1 MRFAAGALAVLSAVA
16 FFVLLFAAG
25 AGAAPPQN
33 VAVDQIRQ
41 RVITLAPHITELI
54 FAAGAGN
61 RIVATVD
68 SSAYPS
74 AARSIPRIGNGVN
87 VSLEKVIASR
97 PDLVV
102 AWMPSNATRM
112 MMSTLKGMDVP
123 LIYSNP
129 RKLADIPA
137 EIVKFGDLFGT
148 AQAAGRT
155 AAALSRRLRIM
166 QEEYGDRRPVSV
178 FIEVGAPPLYTIGRD
193 AVLND
198 ALRICGGV
206 NIYADLAGAA
216 PQVSA
221 ESVLMTQPD
230 VVIASTSDKASLA
243 QRLSFWS
250 GLRLRAALK
259 GHVYSINPDE
269 LFRPG
274 PRLIDATQE
283 LCRILDQ
290 VRQAP

>member
-1 MRFAAGALAVLSAVA
+1 MQ
-16 FFVLLFAAG
+16 
-25 AGAAPPQN
+25 PQN
-33 VAVDQIRQ
+33 TAAQVKQ

-54 FAAGAGN
+54 FAAGAGS

-68 SSAYPS
+68 SSAYPA
-74 AARSIPRIGNGVN
+74 AARSIPRIGNGISA
-87 VSLEKVIASR
+87 SLEKVVASR

-102 AWMPSNATRM
+102 AWMPSSATR
-112 MMSTLKGMDVP
+112 TLMPTLAGLHVP

-129 RKLADIPA
+129 RKLADIPT
-137 EIVKFGDLFGT
+137 EIIRFGDLLGT
-148 AQAAGRT
+148 AKTAERT
-155 AAALSRRLRIM
+155 AATLTRRLRAL
-166 QEEYGDRRPVSV
+166 QEKYANRRPVSV
-178 FIEVGAPPLYTIGRD
+178 FIEVGALPLYTIGHD
-193 AVLND
+193 PLLND

-206 NIYADLAGAA
+206 NIYADLAVAA

-230 VVIASTSDKASLA
+230 AVITSENSEAGLA
-243 QRLSFWS
+243 QRLNAWS
-250 GLRLRAALK
+250 ALRLRAALRR
-259 GHVYSINPDE
+259 HVYSVNPDE